1 MIDPKTLR
9 VRGYGGMETESFGAY
24 LKRWPAALSN
34 FPEDV
39 IREWVWRHWD
49 DFERLWVSRG
59 IERFEFQLRQYD
71 NHTILDIGRFD
82 SWDDLAA
89 RQLDPKGDLD
99 FWVGRYMT
107 EHGTFPAPIIAAT
120 NSEGLTHPRG
130 MPMPARLLIEGHRR
144 LGMLRGL
151 LALGFPGVQAMHSVW
166 ELTLPRDC
174 FAPPHSS
181 EHD

>member
-1 MIDPKTLR
+1 MVDLKTLR
-9 VRGYGGMETESFGAY
+9 VRGYGGMEKEPFETY

-34 FPEDV
+34 FPQDV

-49 DFERLWVSRG
+49 DFERLWVSCG

-82 SWDDLAA
+82 SWDDLAV

-107 EHGTFPAPIIAAT
+107 ELGTFLAPII
-120 NSEGLTHPRG
+120 
-130 MPMPARLLIEGHRR
+130 
-144 LGMLRGL
+144 
-151 LALGFPGVQAMHSVW
+151 V
-166 ELTLPRDC
+166 
-174 FAPPHSS
+174 
-181 EHD
+181 